1 MNSLYK
7 IISRSV
13 LMTSLIALLLLL
25 MNFFFTLTWL
35 QEHPQDYPM
44 HYRTISDNLILENQQ
59 YHLTPEGMNQ
69 LQQEFD
75 WAMLL
80 MPRAVSSGAGSCP
93 NPCIMTTH

>member
-44 HYRTISDNLILENQQ
+44 HYRTISDNLILENRQ

-69 LQQEFD
+69 IT
-75 WAMLL
+75 
-80 MPRAVSSGAGSCP
+80 AG
-93 NPCIMTTH
+93 I